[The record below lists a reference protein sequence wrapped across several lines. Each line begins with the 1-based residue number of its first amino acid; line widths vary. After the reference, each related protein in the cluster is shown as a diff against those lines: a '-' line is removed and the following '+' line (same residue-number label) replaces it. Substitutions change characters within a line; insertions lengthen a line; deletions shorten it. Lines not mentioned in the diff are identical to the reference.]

1 MAPTLTSE
9 AWAQIRFDYERT
21 ERPVEAICA
30 ELGISSGTLR
40 DRVRRWGWTRRREP
54 IPREGPPPLPAPKI
68 ETWPLAGGAPRV
80 PAARAVEARAPS
92 ALGEDSPHPAASHT
106 LGGDPPPPGEGKT
119 EVAAGED
126 ALPSEIDDSS
136 IVPRLQSAVA
146 RVLPAIEA
154 TVARLAAGAAH
165 PREMEQAGRALGALT
180 RALRELNS
188 LLSERQPPAAG
199 DAAAGEPPDDN
210 GPEDIVAFRLELA
223 RRMDEIVAAR
233 TANAD
238 GDA

>member
-1 MAPTLTSE
+1 MA
-9 AWAQIRFDYERT
+9 
-21 ERPVEAICA
+21 V
-30 ELGISSGTLR
+30 G
-40 DRVRRWGWTRRREP
+40 RR
-54 IPREGPPPLPAPKI
+54 
-68 ETWPLAGGAPRV
+68 GAASA
-80 PAARAVEARAPS
+80 AARAVEARAPS

>member
-1 MAPTLTSE
+1 MPRRCGDAPAPELGR
-9 AWAQIRFDYERT
+9 AQARLGGT
-21 ERPVEAICA
+21 ETGATAHAAAPAIAIGEDTAPVEC
-30 ELGISSGTLR
+30 
-40 DRVRRWGWTRRREP
+40 
-54 IPREGPPPLPAPKI
+54 
-68 ETWPLAGGAPRV
+68 
-80 PAARAVEARAPS
+80 
-92 ALGEDSPHPAASHT
+92 
-106 LGGDPPPPGEGKT
+106 
-119 EVAAGED
+119 
-126 ALPSEIDDSS
+126 DDSS

-188 LLSERQPPAAG
+188 LLSERQPAAAG